1 MCNMKNIITLLILI
15 ATFSCKTNQPAP
27 TAAIPESQHKVQLDS
42 MQKLEGFFNL
52 YWDNN
57 SGKVWLEI
65 DKINTEFLYVNSL
78 VAGIG
83 SNDIGL
89 DRGQFGQNRVVKFV
103 KNGPKILLVQPNYK
117 YRAIS
122 ENEYERKAVNESF
135 AQSVLWGFDI
145 TDQRL
150 NSYIV
155 DATAFFLNDTHNVG
169 LRLARMDQG
178 NYKVDLSKSSIN
190 PDKLK
195 SFPENTIVEAIL
207 TFKGQAKGF
216 YVRQVVP
223 TPGLITV
230 RQRHSFVKLPE
241 PGYKM
246 RKYDPRSGYFEI
258 SFFDYAVPYTE
269 PINQKYIVRHRLE
282 KKDPDL
288 DISDPVEPIIYYLD
302 PGVPEPV
309 RSALLDGASWWD
321 EAFEAAGFNNAFQIK
336 MLPDDADPM
345 DVRYNIIQWVHRSTR
360 GWSYGHSVIDPRTGE
375 IIKGH
380 VSLGSLRIRQD
391 FLIAQGLLSPYHSG
405 DVDLTAARE
414 MALARIRQLSAHEV
428 GHTLGLAHNYAASV
442 QKRASVMDYPHPLI
456 KLNDE
461 GEIDLSDAYDTK
473 IGEWDKMAIRYGYGI
488 ATDDED
494 DFLSQIIQE
503 SLNSG
508 LYYISDKD
516 SRPEGSAHPYAHLW
530 DNNTNA
536 ANELNRIIEI
546 RKIALNNMGLN
557 SIPENA
563 PVSSIE
569 DVIVPV
575 YLMHRYQLEAASKLI
590 GGLLYTYAHKGDGQ
604 TITEMIPAENQEMAL
619 KAILRTLQPEF
630 LEIPESILQLM
641 PPKALGYN
649 QTNENFRGNTG
660 LTFDPFSAAGSSAS
674 FSIRLLLNPQRASR
688 MVEYNSR
695 DTSLPGFER
704 ILAEL
709 IDNTWYKSYKNPYY
723 TEINRV
729 VSMELLNQML
739 QLAENPSAS
748 TQARA
753 ITLSGIYALDKFI
766 QSEYKSEK
774 SETEKAHLLFALE
787 IINRFKDNPGLFKPN
802 NPDPLPM
809 GSPIGNNMINCDF

>member
-1 MCNMKNIITLLILI
+1 MCIMKNIITLLILM
-15 ATFSCKTNQPAP
+15 ATFSCKTNQPVP
-27 TAAIPESQHKVQLDS
+27 TATPQETQHKIQLDN
-42 MQKLEGFFNL
+42 MKKLAGFFNL

-57 SGKVWLEI
+57 TGKVWLEI
-65 DKINTEFLYVNSL
+65 DKLNVEFLYVNSL
-78 VAGIG
+78 TTGIG

-89 DRGQFGQNRVVKFV
+89 DRGQFGQNRVVKFI
-103 KNGPKILLVQPNYK
+103 KNGPKVLLVQPNYK

-122 ENEYERKAVNESF
+122 ENRHEKKAVHESF

-145 TDQRL
+145 ADQRL

-155 DATAFFLNDTHNVG
+155 DATNFFLNDAHNVSRTLG
-169 LRLARMDQG
+169 RMDQG
-178 NYKVDLSKSSIN
+178 NYKVDMSRSSIDQN
-190 PDKLK
+190 KLK
-195 SFPENTIVEAIL
+195 SFPENTIVEATL
-207 TFKGQAKGF
+207 TFKGQAKGY

-230 RQRHSFVKLPE
+230 NQRHSFVKLPD

-258 SFFDYAVPYTE
+258 SYFDYAVPFTE
-269 PINQKYIVRHRLE
+269 PIDQKFIVRHRLE
-282 KKDPDL
+282 KKDPGQ

-302 PGVPEPV
+302 PGAPEPI
-309 RSALLDGASWWD
+309 RSALLEGASWWN
-321 EAFEAAGFNNAFQIK
+321 EAFEAAGFTNAFQIK
-336 MLPDDADPM
+336 MLPEDADPM

-391 FLIAQGLLSPYHSG
+391 FLIAQGLLSPYHDG
-405 DVDLTAARE
+405 NVDLAEARE

-442 QKRASVMDYPHPLI
+442 QNRASVMDYPHPLI
-456 KLNDE
+456 KLDDQ
-461 GEIDLSDAYDTK
+461 GEIDLSEAYDTK

-488 ATDDED
+488 PTGNED
-494 DFLSQIIQE
+494 NFLFQSIQE
-503 SLNSG
+503 ILDSE

-530 DNNTNA
+530 DNSTNA
-536 ANELNRIIEI
+536 ADELNRIIEI

-557 SIPENA
+557 SIPENF
-563 PVSSIE
+563 PLSSLE

-604 TITEMIPAENQEMAL
+604 LITEMIPAENQEMAL

-630 LEIPESILQLM
+630 LEVPEDLLQLL
-641 PPKALGYN
+641 PPKALGYD
-649 QTNENFRGNTG
+649 QTNENFRSKTG
-660 LTFDPFSAAGSSAS
+660 LTFDPLSAAESSAS

-688 MVEYNSR
+688 MVEYKSR
-695 DTSLPGFER
+695 ENTLPGFDNV
-704 ILAEL
+704 LTEL
-709 IDNTWYKSYKNPYY
+709 IGNTWKKTYKNTYY
-723 TEINRV
+723 REINRIV
-729 VSMELLNQML
+729 RMELLNQML
-739 QLAENPSAS
+739 RMAENPTAS
-748 TQARA
+748 TQASA
-753 ITLSGIYALDKFI
+753 ITLAGIYQLEEWLQAK
-766 QSEYKSEK
+766 YRSEK
-774 SETEKAHLLFALE
+774 SDTEKAHLLYALE
-787 IINRFKDNPGLFKPN
+787 SIKRFKDNPGLFKPI

-809 GSPIGNNMINCDF
+809 GSPIGNNMLNCDF